1 MWVNIRLRRLHN
13 YYFYTQPNREAEN
26 GSRVGNLKFIVMAS
40 TITTGVKKCKPFLL
54 RVMIFSPESGY
65 KFTIE
70 IQKACNGQNEPV
82 WKLLFDLY
90 KKTGAEFQEVVCV
103 EFVAGDPNDIE
114 KIAAITEDGM
124 KRSQVRSFRDD
135 VYPLVK
141 SFGDSG
147 KKPGDD
153 QKKKIDDSMKKAIN
167 A

>member
-1 MWVNIRLRRLHN
+1 M
-13 YYFYTQPNREAEN
+13 P
-26 GSRVGNLKFIVMAS
+26 S
-40 TITTGVKKCKPFLL
+40 TTSITTGGKKCKPFLL

-70 IQKACNGQNEPV
+70 IQKACSSQNEPV

-90 KKTGAEFQEVVCV
+90 KKIGADFQEVVSV
-103 EFVAGDPNDIE
+103 EFVAGDPNDID
-114 KIAAITEDGM
+114 KIAAVTEDGM

-141 SFGDSG
+141 PFGDSG
-147 KKPGDD
+147 QKPNND
-153 QKKKIDDSMKKAIN
+153 QKKMIDDSMKKAIN